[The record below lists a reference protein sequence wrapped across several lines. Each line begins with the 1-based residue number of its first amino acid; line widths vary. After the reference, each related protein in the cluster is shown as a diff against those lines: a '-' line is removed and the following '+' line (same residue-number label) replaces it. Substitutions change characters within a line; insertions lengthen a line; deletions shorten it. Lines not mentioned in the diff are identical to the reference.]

1 MTDGVVLIP
10 YEFYIILGLLF
21 SMIAT
26 QEFVVPKSMPK
37 IGDLFLVEKLKE
49 ELFLMRFL
57 IIYNNWVYNAQK
69 GKFKYELDQSFIL
82 LSNFFIY

>member
-1 MTDGVVLIP
+1 MFSEFIIACLFAADPMRTSSSFVNAMTDGVVLIP

-57 IIYNNWVYNAQK
+57 IIYNN
-69 GKFKYELDQSFIL
+69 
-82 LSNFFIY
+82 